1 MNAFCP
7 ILTWRTQMTP
17 PSTNQIIRNQSH
29 AGILLHASYK
39 TKIFYDFVRLF
50 NNRPQKTSKHGM
62 NVIDTPGCL
71 GALLFR
77 SCHTLTS
84 SVIYSWTDPLQ
95 HGKFS
100 NCPHLYHAWVEG
112 TRDEQGL
119 LPAKFI
125 LLTNSINSN
134 RLNISFRW
142 FHHSTLARLM
152 IKHDD
157 KDNLM
162 FSFFS

>member
-1 MNAFCP
+1 
-7 ILTWRTQMTP
+7 MTP

-84 SVIYSWTDPLQ
+84 SVIYS
-95 HGKFS
+95 
-100 NCPHLYHAWVEG
+100 
-112 TRDEQGL
+112 
-119 LPAKFI
+119 
-125 LLTNSINSN
+125 
-134 RLNISFRW
+134 
-142 FHHSTLARLM
+142 
-152 IKHDD
+152 
-157 KDNLM
+157 
-162 FSFFS
+162 